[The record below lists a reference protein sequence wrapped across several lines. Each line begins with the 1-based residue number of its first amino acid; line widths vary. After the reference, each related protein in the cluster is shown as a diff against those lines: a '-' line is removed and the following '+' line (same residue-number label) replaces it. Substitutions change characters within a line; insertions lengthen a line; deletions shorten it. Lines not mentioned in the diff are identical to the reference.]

1 VPSEWQRYSNVIASD
16 PSLSLAFYPLSLCQN
31 EEREREREREGEREA
46 LQRFEKGRIMRDI
59 HGAIILQAISSLC
72 IYTRMREWYMA

>member
-31 EEREREREREGEREA
+31 EEREREREREGERGGE
-46 LQRFEKGRIMRDI
+46 RIR
-59 HGAIILQAISSLC
+59 ISIC
-72 IYTRMREWYMA
+72 IS